1 MLLFLNVGIFSIL
14 LLGLIYI
21 HFHYKTWSLS
31 RKVFI
36 ALVAGL
42 LFGII
47 LQIIYRANNPAIIS
61 QSVEW
66 FNIVGNGYVK
76 LLQMIVMPLIF
87 VSILSAVA
95 KLHDAASLGKIS
107 SFVISMLLLTTL
119 IAAIVAIIV
128 SLSFNLSANELT
140 SGIQEQARAIKL
152 QEIKSNTL
160 DNLSVPAMLLS
171 FLPSNPFQDLAGLRS
186 TSIMGVVIFAIF
198 LGIAALKLLKDNQEQ
213 GATLLSGIIILQQW
227 IMKLVRMVIQLTP
240 YGVFA
245 LMVKMSA
252 TSDAKSM
259 LSLGLFIIASYIA
272 ILIMF
277 IIHGVLVMLV
287 GESFIGYFKKI
298 TTIMAFAFTSR
309 SSAAAI
315 PLNIQTQETRFGVP
329 NSIASFSASFG
340 AIIGQNGCAGIY
352 PAMLAMMIAPT
363 IGIDLNLQF
372 LITLVFVVTISSIG
386 VAGVGGGATYAAL
399 IVLPIMGLPIELVAL
414 LISIEPIIDMGR
426 TALNVSGTM
435 TSGIVTAHLL
445 KQINKNQIEQN

>member
-47 LQIIYRANNPAIIS
+47 LQVIYRANNPAIIS

>member
-47 LQIIYRANNPAIIS
+47 LQIIYRTNNPAIIS

-128 SLSFNLSANELT
+128 SLSFDLSANELT

>member
-1 MLLFLNVGIFSIL
+1 MLLFLNVSIFSIL

-21 HFHYKTWSLS
+21 HFHYKTWTLS

-47 LQIIYRANNPAIIS
+47 LQIIYSANNPAIIS

-372 LITLVFVVTISSIG
+372 LVTLVFVVTISSIG

>member
-1 MLLFLNVGIFSIL
+1 MLLFLNVSIFSIL

-47 LQIIYRANNPAIIS
+47 LQIIYSANNPAIIS

-372 LITLVFVVTISSIG
+372 LVTLVFVVTISSIG

>member
-1 MLLFLNVGIFSIL
+1 VLLFLNVGIFSIL

-213 GATLLSGIIILQQW
+213 GVTLLSGIIILQQW

-372 LITLVFVVTISSIG
+372 LVTLVFVVTISSIG

>member
-1 MLLFLNVGIFSIL
+1 MLLFLNVSIFSIL

-47 LQIIYRANNPAIIS
+47 LQIIYSANNPAIIS

-128 SLSFNLSANELT
+128 SLSFNLTANELT

-372 LITLVFVVTISSIG
+372 LVTLVFVVTISSIG

>member
-363 IGIDLNLQF
+363 ISIDLNLQF
-372 LITLVFVVTISSIG
+372 MITLVFVVTISSIG

>member
-128 SLSFNLSANELT
+128 SLSFNLTANELT

>member
-119 IAAIVAIIV
+119 IAAIVSIIV

-372 LITLVFVVTISSIG
+372 LVTLVFVVTISSIG

-426 TALNVSGTM
+426 TTLNVSGTM

>member
-47 LQIIYRANNPAIIS
+47 LQIIYSANNPAIIS

-372 LITLVFVVTISSIG
+372 LVTLVFVVTISSIG

>member
-36 ALVAGL
+36 ALVTGL

-47 LQIIYRANNPAIIS
+47 LQIIYRTNNPAIIS

-119 IAAIVAIIV
+119 IAAIVSIIV

-372 LITLVFVVTISSIG
+372 LVTLVFVVTISSIG

>member
-1 MLLFLNVGIFSIL
+1 MLLFLNVSIFSIL
-14 LLGLIYI
+14 LIGLIYI

-47 LQIIYRANNPAIIS
+47 LQIIYRTNNPAIIS

-198 LGIAALKLLKDNQEQ
+198 LGIAALKLLKDNQEL

-245 LMVKMSA
+245 LMVKLSA

-298 TTIMAFAFTSR
+298 TTVMAFAFTSR

-372 LITLVFVVTISSIG
+372 LVTLVFVVTISSIG

>member
-21 HFHYKTWSLS
+21 HFHYKTWALS

-47 LQIIYRANNPAIIS
+47 LQIIYSANNPAIIS

>member
-47 LQIIYRANNPAIIS
+47 LQIIYRTNNPAIIS

-119 IAAIVAIIV
+119 IAAIVSIIV

-372 LITLVFVVTISSIG
+372 LVTLVFVVTISSIG

>member
-21 HFHYKTWSLS
+21 HFHYKTWTLS

-47 LQIIYRANNPAIIS
+47 LQIIYSANNPAIIS

-128 SLSFNLSANELT
+128 SLSFNLTANELT

>member
-171 FLPSNPFQDLAGLRS
+171 FLPSNPFQDLASLRS

-372 LITLVFVVTISSIG
+372 LVTLVFVVTISSIG

>member
-1 MLLFLNVGIFSIL
+1 MLLFLNVSIFSIL

-47 LQIIYRANNPAIIS
+47 LQIIYRANNPAIIN

-277 IIHGVLVMLV
+277 IIHGVLIMLV

-372 LITLVFVVTISSIG
+372 LVTLVFVVTISSIG

>member
-1 MLLFLNVGIFSIL
+1 MLLFLNVSIFSIL

-21 HFHYKTWSLS
+21 HFHYKTWALS

-47 LQIIYRANNPAIIS
+47 LQIIYSANNPAIIS

-372 LITLVFVVTISSIG
+372 LVTLVFVVTISSIG

>member
-14 LLGLIYI
+14 LLGLISI
-21 HFHYKTWSLS
+21 HFHYKTWTLS

-47 LQIIYRANNPAIIS
+47 LQIIYSANNPAIIS

-128 SLSFNLSANELT
+128 SLSFNLTANELT

>member
-1 MLLFLNVGIFSIL
+1 MLLFLNVSIFSIL
-14 LLGLIYI
+14 LIGLFYI

-47 LQIIYRANNPAIIS
+47 LQIIYRTNNPAIIS

-372 LITLVFVVTISSIG
+372 LVTLVFVVTISSIG

>member
-36 ALVAGL
+36 ALVTGL

-47 LQIIYRANNPAIIS
+47 LQIIYRTNNPAIIS

-372 LITLVFVVTISSIG
+372 LVTLVFVVTISSIG

>member
-21 HFHYKTWSLS
+21 HFHYKTWTLS

-47 LQIIYRANNPAIIS
+47 LQIIYSANNPAIIS

-372 LITLVFVVTISSIG
+372 LVTLVFVVTISSIG

>member
-1 MLLFLNVGIFSIL
+1 MLLFLNVSIFSIL

-213 GATLLSGIIILQQW
+213 GATILSGIIILQQW

>member
-36 ALVAGL
+36 ALVTGL

-47 LQIIYRANNPAIIS
+47 LQIIYRTNNPAIIS

-119 IAAIVAIIV
+119 IAAIVSIIV

-213 GATLLSGIIILQQW
+213 GANLLSGIIILQQW

-252 TSDAKSM
+252 ISDAKSM

-372 LITLVFVVTISSIG
+372 LVTLVFVVTISSIG

>member
-1 MLLFLNVGIFSIL
+1 MLLFLNVSIFSIL

-47 LQIIYRANNPAIIS
+47 LQIIYRVNNPAIIS

-372 LITLVFVVTISSIG
+372 LVTLVFVVTISSIG

>member
-21 HFHYKTWSLS
+21 HSHYKTWSLS

-47 LQIIYRANNPAIIS
+47 LQIIYRTNNPAIIS

-198 LGIAALKLLKDNQEQ
+198 LGIAALKLLKDNQEL

-372 LITLVFVVTISSIG
+372 LVTLVFVVTISSIG

>member
-1 MLLFLNVGIFSIL
+1 MN
-14 LLGLIYI
+14 
-21 HFHYKTWSLS
+21 
-31 RKVFI
+31 
-36 ALVAGL
+36 
-42 LFGII
+42 
-47 LQIIYRANNPAIIS
+47 
-61 QSVEW
+61 
-66 FNIVGNGYVK
+66 
-76 LLQMIVMPLIF
+76 
-87 VSILSAVA
+87 
-95 KLHDAASLGKIS
+95 LHL
-107 SFVISMLLLTTL
+107 
-119 IAAIVAIIV
+119 
-128 SLSFNLSANELT
+128 E
-140 SGIQEQARAIKL
+140 
-152 QEIKSNTL
+152 EIKSNTL

-372 LITLVFVVTISSIG
+372 LVTLVFVVTISSIG

>member
-21 HFHYKTWSLS
+21 HFHYKTWALS

-47 LQIIYRANNPAIIS
+47 LQIIYMANNPAIIS

>member
-119 IAAIVAIIV
+119 IAAIVSIIV

-372 LITLVFVVTISSIG
+372 LVTLVFVVTISSIG

>member
-198 LGIAALKLLKDNQEQ
+198 LGIAALKLLKDNQEH

>member
-1 MLLFLNVGIFSIL
+1 MLLFLNVSIFSIL

-47 LQIIYRANNPAIIS
+47 LQIIYSANNPAIIS

-128 SLSFNLSANELT
+128 SLSFNLTANELT

>member
-1 MLLFLNVGIFSIL
+1 MLLFLNVSIFSIL

-329 NSIASFSASFG
+329 NSIAGFSASFG

-372 LITLVFVVTISSIG
+372 LVTLVFVVTISSIG

>member
-1 MLLFLNVGIFSIL
+1 VLLFLNVGIFSIL

-372 LITLVFVVTISSIG
+372 LVTLVFVVTISSIG

>member
-1 MLLFLNVGIFSIL
+1 MLLFLNVSIFSIL
-14 LLGLIYI
+14 LIGLFYI

-372 LITLVFVVTISSIG
+372 LVTLVFVVTISSIG

>member
-1 MLLFLNVGIFSIL
+1 MLLFLNVSIFSIL

-119 IAAIVAIIV
+119 IAAIMAIIV

-372 LITLVFVVTISSIG
+372 LVTLVFVVTISSIG

>member
-1 MLLFLNVGIFSIL
+1 MLLFLNVSIFSIL

-47 LQIIYRANNPAIIS
+47 LQIIYRTNNPAIIS

-95 KLHDAASLGKIS
+95 KLHDAALLGKIS

-372 LITLVFVVTISSIG
+372 LVTLVFVVTISSIG

>member
-1 MLLFLNVGIFSIL
+1 MLLFLNVSIFSIL

-21 HFHYKTWSLS
+21 HFHYKTWTLS

-47 LQIIYRANNPAIIS
+47 LQIIYSANNPAIIS

>member
-1 MLLFLNVGIFSIL
+1 MLLFLNVSIFSIL
-14 LLGLIYI
+14 LIGLFYI

-47 LQIIYRANNPAIIS
+47 LQIIYRTNNPAIIS

-198 LGIAALKLLKDNQEQ
+198 LGIAALKLLKDNQEH

>member
-1 MLLFLNVGIFSIL
+1 MLLFLNVSIFSIL

-152 QEIKSNTL
+152 QEIKNNTL

-372 LITLVFVVTISSIG
+372 LVTLVFVVTISSIG